1 MAREVKILIPDD
13 AKDDTVDIKV
23 ISKGKEI
30 VNYRLE
36 ILEYKE
42 NETNLS
48 RADFVKQELDSYSK
62 NYEIMDVGL
71 DDEQRIPVLYR
82 NLVE

>member
-30 VNYRLE
+30 VSYRLE
-36 ILEYKE
+36 IFEYKE

-62 NYEIMDVGL
+62 GYEIMDVGL

-82 NLVE
+82 SLLE